1 MHGLAL
7 LESSGYIQR
16 FGMSRRNDALDHQ
29 HIDAWFVTLGDD
41 LVTFQV
47 KSSQCGVAKHMAKHS
62 EIPCLN
68 LGDLKLPAEAAYLI
82 QQTFRLPPLFDDGGD
97 LRDDA

>member
-7 LESSGYIQR
+7 LEASGCIQR
-16 FGMSRRNDALDHQ
+16 FGMSRRRDALDRQ
-29 HIDAWFVTLGDD
+29 HIDAWFLTLDGD
-41 LVTFQV
+41 LVLLQI
-47 KSSQCGVAKHMAKHS
+47 KSSAEKVAKHMAKYP

-68 LGDLKLPAEAAYLI
+68 MGNLNLPAEAAHLI
-82 QQTFRLPPLFDDGGD
+82 QQTFRLPPLFNDGGD